1 MDEAQ
6 RLARAQRLAEE
17 AIALC
22 GDLGQ
27 PIAAAHIQLGLDLL
41 GGAAPEADRL
51 REDRSPWGCSE
62 EPERP

>member
-1 MDEAQ
+1 MEAAQ
-6 RLARAQRLAEE
+6 RLARAQRLAAE

-27 PIAAAHIQLGLDLL
+27 PIAAAHIQLGLDLM
-41 GGAAPEADRL
+41 GGPAPGADRL
-51 REDRSPWGCSE
+51 REDRSPWGSSE